1 MLVLEAQQANETFF
15 LSLSGDWRGAA
26 APAALC
32 AGCCCIA
39 ALWHA
44 SQLPRWLPNTLL
56 LLLLLAAAGVLAPII
71 QSLQPSRAPEVGAI
85 VADVWPLLCHSMAL
99 DPASLTE
106 QQVLEAAQT
115 ALAAIER
122 VVASPGAPNRG
133 GGGRSSSSDNEDAD
147 HAAAMQPVQGV
158 SAVEAKLEE
167 FVARQERWASR
178 VKPQAIPEQHTQVSS
193 S

>member
-1 MLVLEAQQANETFF
+1 ME
-15 LSLSGDWRGAA
+15 
-26 APAALC
+26 
-32 AGCCCIA
+32 GCCCTCLHFVPA
-39 ALWHA
+39 AAAVLHCGMHR
-44 SQLPRWLPNTLL
+44 SSPSWLLNT
-56 LLLLLAAAGVLAPII
+56 LLLLAAAGVLAPVS

-106 QQVLEAAQT
+106 QQVLQAAQT
-115 ALAAIER
+115 ALAAIEQ
-122 VVASPGAPNRG
+122 VVASPGTPNRDG
-133 GGGRSSSSDNEDAD
+133 SSSSSSDDEDAD
-147 HAAAMQPVQGV
+147 HAAAVQPLQGM

-193 S
+193 VDAGRACQPVTAV